1 MKLQQLFAKAQLD
14 LLVIQCAIEGWDK
27 DPDWVNRGKDGKF
40 GGGGVTKATKDVAK
54 GAKEVFNS
62 TAKTLNVT
70 KDLVKLSL
78 SDSGFRERAGLS
90 AGMGMAE
97 IIKATSK
104 AIGKTPELETK
115 IDSLVQQAAE
125 KLEKAY
131 GGDKDPLAQA
141 IRKSDRLEPPAGSS
155 TTQKM
160 EFAAAK
166 YQLYMEALAQ
176 PEKYGYTP
184 AQQQELVGKSI
195 KASIPLV
202 VDLAVNVGVGVAMGL
217 LFRQSLSHALASAV
231 LGEAVYRGIDKGLDA
246 AGVDDPMVKTG
257 IQLAVGLA
265 SNGVIELASKK
276 IAGLVEK
283 KAVAEGLKK
292 AAAEIAKKEAA
303 ELAEKE
309 AAEVEAWKKLADE
322 LIEVGRKKSAEK
334 DLAELAKIADARF
347 AKMAADDIES
357 WKRTAAEY
365 KDAATELAKAGRKED
380 AEYAER
386 LATEFNKLA
395 GIGLT
400 EKEAAEV
407 EAWKKLA
414 IEMGKPE
421 IREAAAKLIEKESA
435 ELAEKEAAEIAKKGV
450 AVGRPLVT
458 NLDTKVVSSNAYQK
472 TKKVTT
478 TSFNVNKNEV
488 KMEIEASAKHGEAM
502 VKDVEFKV
510 GGTYFKEEIPL
521 DESTVIMYQLKKI
534 FKQEVKD
541 SAEGTIFK
549 CMAYDSDDA
558 GKTRIFFYKLM
569 GFRERNGEFF
579 GIVKNGKLVPH

>member
-40 GGGGVTKATKDVAK
+40 GGGGVAKATKDITK
-54 GAKEVFNS
+54 GAKEVFDS

-104 AIGKTPELETK
+104 AIGKTPELEAK

-141 IRKSDRLEPPAGSS
+141 IRKSDGIEPPADSS
-155 TTQKM
+155 ITHKM

-265 SNGVIELASKK
+265 SNGVVELASKK
-276 IAGLVEK
+276 IAGLGTK
-283 KAVAEGLKK
+283 KAVAQGLKK
-292 AAAEIAKKEAA
+292 EAKT
-303 ELAEKE
+303 L
-309 AAEVEAWKKLADE
+309 
-322 LIEVGRKKSAEK
+322 KKS
-334 DLAELAKIADARF
+334 
-347 AKMAADDIES
+347 
-357 WKRTAAEY
+357 
-365 KDAATELAKAGRKED
+365 
-380 AEYAER
+380 
-386 LATEFNKLA
+386 
-395 GIGLT
+395 
-400 EKEAAEV
+400 
-407 EAWKKLA
+407 
-414 IEMGKPE
+414 
-421 IREAAAKLIEKESA
+421 
-435 ELAEKEAAEIAKKGV
+435 
-450 AVGRPLVT
+450 LVT
-458 NLDTKVVSSNAYQK
+458 NFKQSQKKKILKSAIGDIEMNSTISTFDVVKNKVKYTVNSSTEETEEGVEYLLK
-472 TKKVTT
+472 TV
-478 TSFNVNKNEV
+478 
-488 KMEIEASAKHGEAM
+488 
-502 VKDVEFKV
+502 DFKV
-510 GGTYFKEEIPL
+510 NDSFDKKTLKPE
-521 DESTVIMYQLKKI
+521 ESTAITYRLRALLK
-534 FKQEVKD
+534 EDVKNSPD
-541 SAEGTIFK
+541 GTIFNCHPHGEDGLK
-549 CMAYDSDDA
+549 AKQD
-558 GKTRIFFYKLM
+558 RITFYKLM
-569 GFRERNGEFF
+569 KFAETPDDGMR
-579 GIVKNGKLVPH
+579 GIVKNGKLVPYP